1 MSILAEEEHGN
12 MTSVE
17 DCTDVMLQ
25 YDGRDGS
32 SPNILLGHNEDNS
45 KDTVETSY
53 FVFASVVGP
62 EPLSDH
68 N

>member
-25 YDGRDGS
+25 YDSQDGA

-53 FVFASVVGP
+53 FVFASVVSFKS
-62 EPLSDH
+62 LSQ
-68 N
+68 